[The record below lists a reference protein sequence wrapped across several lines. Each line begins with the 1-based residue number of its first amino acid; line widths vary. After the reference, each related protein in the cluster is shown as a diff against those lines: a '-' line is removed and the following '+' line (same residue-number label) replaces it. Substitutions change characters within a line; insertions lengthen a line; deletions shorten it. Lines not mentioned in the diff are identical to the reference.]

1 MLLFYDIFVRETRK
15 DCDTLKE
22 GPLVQIIFVFT
33 LLDFLIYIYI
43 FYNWNYFYLF
53 YLLFTP
59 LWTTMRKDQLSIPF
73 FLSLC
78 LENIEQ
84 VSALFQWSIEECP

>member
-33 LLDFLIYIYI
+33 LLDFLIYIYTYI
-43 FYNWNYFYLF
+43 YSITEITFICFIYC
-53 YLLFTP
+53 LLHYELP
-59 LWTTMRKDQLSIPF
+59 
-73 FLSLC
+73 
-78 LENIEQ
+78 
-84 VSALFQWSIEECP
+84 